1 MEALLGRPVAS
12 RPSVRVPGRL
22 EEVGSRPL
30 EVWDGAHN
38 PAGVDFL
45 VPRLAARADWTL
57 VLSILSDKDVDAML
71 DRFARIGSRLV
82 ATSSGSSRALGAAEL
97 AEHAR
102 RFFSEVEAV
111 DDPAAA
117 RARGRELAGPDGAV
131 LVSGSLTLIAALA
144 AVRPASVR

>member
-1 MEALLGRPVAS
+1 M
-12 RPSVRVPGRL
+12 
-22 EEVGSRPL
+22 GSRPL
-30 EVWDGAHN
+30 ELWDGAHN

-45 VPRLAARADWTL
+45 VPRLPARDDWTL
-57 VLSILSDKDVDAML
+57 VLSILADKDVEAML
-71 DRFARIGSRLV
+71 ERFARVGSRLV

-97 AEHAR
+97 AERAR
-102 RFFSEVEAV
+102 RFFPEVEAV

-117 RARGRELAGPDGAV
+117 RARARELAGPDGAV